1 MLTKPFQIQSSEYKR
16 IDFTKKRGISFQVH
30 ISDIHF
36 GIIDPKT
43 EYDIL
48 QDQFINKIR
57 GMPLDCISIDGDF
70 FDRLFPSNTDAI
82 LYANLFFSELV
93 KICKE
98 NRYNNI
104 NTVLVVIAGTK
115 NHDADQMKLFYPYL
129 DDKELDLRIVE
140 KIQFEWINGC
150 RVLCIPE
157 LYNVSK
163 ESYIEV
169 LWKSGS
175 YDMVFMHGS
184 IDGGIYDNKMGQAKV
199 FQPNDFGFCLG
210 PVIAGHIHT
219 GPSLHGFCYYNG
231 SPIRWNFGEEE
242 PKGFQ
247 IVLYDMD
254 SRYYYIHKEIITSFK
269 YDTLSIDDILLSD
282 PQSIIKYINEK
293 RENEGIDH
301 IRLKCTSTVDN
312 QDTINIL
319 KEYYRLDKGVKFQI
333 NKKSSNDINET
344 QSSLY
349 NQYDYLFN
357 RSMSPYDILAKFIN
371 ESQSDIMVTSDQIIG
386 ALKEI

>member
-157 LYNVSK
+157 LYNVSE

-184 IDGGIYDNKMGQAKV
+184 IEGGIYDNKMGQAKV
-199 FQPNDFGFCLG
+199 FQPSDFGFCLG
-210 PVIAGHIHT
+210 PVIAGHVHT

-333 NKKSSNDINET
+333 NKKSSNVINET

>member
-48 QDQFINKIR
+48 QDQFIDKIR

-184 IDGGIYDNKMGQAKV
+184 IEGGIYDNKMGQAKV

-210 PVIAGHIHT
+210 PVIAGHVHT

-333 NKKSSNDINET
+333 NKKSSNVINET

>member
-184 IDGGIYDNKMGQAKV
+184 IEGGIYDNKMGQAKV
-199 FQPNDFGFCLG
+199 FQPSDFGFCLG
-210 PVIAGHIHT
+210 PVIAGHVHT

-333 NKKSSNDINET
+333 NKKSSNVINET

>member
-157 LYNVSK
+157 LYNVSE

-184 IDGGIYDNKMGQAKV
+184 IEGGIYDNKMGQAKV
-199 FQPNDFGFCLG
+199 FQPSDFGFCLG
-210 PVIAGHIHT
+210 PVIAGHVHT

-333 NKKSSNDINET
+333 NKKSSNVINET

-371 ESQSDIMVTSDQIIG
+371 ESQSDIMVTSDQIIN

>member
-184 IDGGIYDNKMGQAKV
+184 IEGGIYDNKMGQAKV

-210 PVIAGHIHT
+210 PVIAGHVHT

-333 NKKSSNDINET
+333 NKKSSNVINET

-386 ALKEI
+386 ALEEI

>member
-184 IDGGIYDNKMGQAKV
+184 IEGGIYDNKMGQAKV

-210 PVIAGHIHT
+210 PVIAGHVHT

-333 NKKSSNDINET
+333 NKKSSSVINDT

>member
-184 IDGGIYDNKMGQAKV
+184 IEGGIYDNKMGQAKV

-210 PVIAGHIHT
+210 PVIAGHVHT

-301 IRLKCTSTVDN
+301 IRLKCTSTIDN

-333 NKKSSNDINET
+333 NKKSSNVINET

>member
-184 IDGGIYDNKMGQAKV
+184 IEGGIYDNKMGQAKV

-210 PVIAGHIHT
+210 PVIAGHVHT

-333 NKKSSNDINET
+333 NKKSSNVINET

-371 ESQSDIMVTSDQIIG
+371 ESQSDIMVTSDQIIN

>member
-184 IDGGIYDNKMGQAKV
+184 IEGGIYDNKMGQAKV

-333 NKKSSNDINET
+333 NKKSSNVINET

>member
-184 IDGGIYDNKMGQAKV
+184 IEGGIYDNKMGQAKV

-210 PVIAGHIHT
+210 PVIAGHVHT

-333 NKKSSNDINET
+333 NKKSSNVINET

>member
-16 IDFTKKRGISFQVH
+16 IDFAKKRGISFQVH

-43 EYDIL
+43 EYNIL

-184 IDGGIYDNKMGQAKV
+184 IEGGIYDNKMGQAKV

-210 PVIAGHIHT
+210 PVIAGHVHT

-333 NKKSSNDINET
+333 NKKSSNVINET

>member
-1 MLTKPFQIQSSEYKR
+1 MLTKPFHIQSSEYKR

-184 IDGGIYDNKMGQAKV
+184 IEGGIYDNKMGQAKV

-210 PVIAGHIHT
+210 PVIAGHVHT

-282 PQSIIKYINEK
+282 PQSIIKYINDK
-293 RENEGIDH
+293 REKEAIDH

-333 NKKSSNDINET
+333 NKKSSSVINDT

-371 ESQSDIMVTSDQIIG
+371 ESQSDIMVTSDQIIS